1 MKLGFGLEN
10 ALTMPTL
17 LIIRNPEATL
27 WTSTAGGLAYALQIN
42 FSLIVYFLDKCFVAG
57 ASEGIKAPV
66 NDQPQN
72 RLLGALL

>member
-42 FSLIVYFLDKCFVAG
+42 FSLIVYFK
-57 ASEGIKAPV
+57 V
-66 NDQPQN
+66 NAWLQVHGTPDCISFF
-72 RLLGALL
+72 LELGWVF